1 MIEMLLPSRR
11 SARTLASPRG
21 SLRDPSCGDPQRGDA
36 LAIGEESLRATA
48 FEYSI
53 GALYMTKAVLDD
65 RPTLR
70 GWVSLDVCILV
81 PLSAFWTGGAQGVL
95 NRYNEM

>member
-1 MIEMLLPSRR
+1 
-11 SARTLASPRG
+11 
-21 SLRDPSCGDPQRGDA
+21 LRV
-36 LAIGEESLRATA
+36 TA
-48 FEYSI
+48 FEYLI
-53 GALYMTKAVLDD
+53 GAVYMTKAVLDD

-95 NRYNEM
+95 NRYNEMQLIEIKQEKSSAAMQQY